1 MRRLPT
7 FKNKYEC
14 CNHLDFSSPHT
25 QYVFFNSVDLGHFFL
40 HWCAQEDQV
49 LFVLSA
55 GPPQH
60 QPQDDLCCPTEPQT
74 VKGLFPRL

>member
-25 QYVFFNSVDLGHFFL
+25 QYVFLTLLISGIFL
-40 HWCAQEDQV
+40 FIGALKEIKFC
-49 LFVLSA
+49 LSC
-55 GPPQH
+55 
-60 QPQDDLCCPTEPQT
+60 QPVPLSTSRKMIC
-74 VKGLFPRL
+74 VARLSGCK